1 MRCMNCYQEIP
12 DSCKFCPNCGAK
24 QPVQKMEP
32 VSQVKEE
39 TTDNITEDTAE
50 VQQPTEKV
58 QIAAVQKKP
67 ELVRLFTNTTE
78 KVQLSA
84 VIASPESVLLMQA
97 PSPLACFTAVE
108 GMFTADLPPT
118 ADILAAARR
127 LVFRMK
133 GNRKLGEP
141 DTEAVKEFFD
151 EVKSFKH

>member
-1 MRCMNCYQEIP
+1 MHNLQQ
-12 DSCKFCPNCGAK
+12 F
-24 QPVQKMEP
+24 
-32 VSQVKEE
+32 KE
-39 TTDNITEDTAE
+39 
-50 VQQPTEKV
+50 PTEKV

-84 VIASPESVLLMQA
+84 VIAYPESVLLMQA

-108 GMFTADLPPT
+108 RMFKADLPPT
-118 ADILAAARR
+118 TGILAAARR

-133 GNRKLGEP
+133 GNKKLGEP

-151 EVKSFKH
+151 EVNSFKH

>member
-1 MRCMNCYQEIP
+1 M
-12 DSCKFCPNCGAK
+12 PNENNLLPEHA
-24 QPVQKMEP
+24 QLAAVLDNPEAIQRI
-32 VSQVKEE
+32 KE
-39 TTDNITEDTAE
+39 
-50 VQQPTEKV
+50 PTEKCRLPPYRKTGTCP
-58 QIAAVQKKP
+58 AVHQHYG
-67 ELVRLFTNTTE
+67 

-84 VIASPESVLLMQA
+84 VIASPESILLMQA

-108 GMFTADLPPT
+108 RMFKADLPPT
-118 ADILAAARR
+118 TGILAAARR

>member
-1 MRCMNCYQEIP
+1 MPNENNLLPEHAQLAAVLDNP
-12 DSCKFCPNCGAK
+12 DA
-24 QPVQKMEP
+24 
-32 VSQVKEE
+32 
-39 TTDNITEDTAE
+39 I
-50 VQQPTEKV
+50 QPTEKV

-108 GMFTADLPPT
+108 RMFKADLPPT
-118 ADILAAARR
+118 TGILAAARR

>member
-1 MRCMNCYQEIP
+1 MPNENNLLPEHAQLAAVLDNP
-12 DSCKFCPNCGAK
+12 DAI
-24 QPVQKMEP
+24 QRI
-32 VSQVKEE
+32 KE
-39 TTDNITEDTAE
+39 
-50 VQQPTEKV
+50 PTEKV

-84 VIASPESVLLMQA
+84 VIAYPESVLLMQA

-108 GMFTADLPPT
+108 GMSRGDLPPP
-118 ADILAAARR
+118 AGILAAAQR

-133 GNRKLGEP
+133 GNRKSGEP

>member
-1 MRCMNCYQEIP
+1 MPNENNLLQERAQLAAVLDNP
-12 DSCKFCPNCGAK
+12 DAI
-24 QPVQKMEP
+24 QRI
-32 VSQVKEE
+32 KE
-39 TTDNITEDTAE
+39 
-50 VQQPTEKV
+50 PTEKV
-58 QIAAVQKKP
+58 QIA
-67 ELVRLFTNTTE
+67 
-78 KVQLSA
+78 A

-108 GMFTADLPPT
+108 RMFKADLPPT
-118 ADILAAARR
+118 TGILAAARR

>member
-1 MRCMNCYQEIP
+1 MPNENNLLPEHAQLAAVLDNP
-12 DSCKFCPNCGAK
+12 DAI
-24 QPVQKMEP
+24 QRI
-32 VSQVKEE
+32 KE
-39 TTDNITEDTAE
+39 
-50 VQQPTEKV
+50 PTEKV
-58 QIAAVQKKP
+58 QIA
-67 ELVRLFTNTTE
+67 
-78 KVQLSA
+78 A

-108 GMFTADLPPT
+108 RMFKADLPPT
-118 ADILAAARR
+118 AGILAAARR

>member
-1 MRCMNCYQEIP
+1 MPNENNLLPEHAQLAAVLDNP
-12 DSCKFCPNCGAK
+12 DAI
-24 QPVQKMEP
+24 QRI
-32 VSQVKEE
+32 KE
-39 TTDNITEDTAE
+39 
-50 VQQPTEKV
+50 PTEKM
-58 QIAAVQKKP
+58 QIAAVQKNAGTCPAIHQHYGK
-67 ELVRLFTNTTE
+67 

-108 GMFTADLPPT
+108 RMFKADLPPT
-118 ADILAAARR
+118 TGILAAARR

-151 EVKSFKH
+151 EVESFKH

>member
-1 MRCMNCYQEIP
+1 AIQRI
-12 DSCKFCPNCGAK
+12 
-24 QPVQKMEP
+24 
-32 VSQVKEE
+32 KE
-39 TTDNITEDTAE
+39 
-50 VQQPTEKV
+50 PTEKM

-97 PSPLACFTAVE
+97 PSSLACFTAVE
-108 GMFTADLPPT
+108 RMFKADLPPT
-118 ADILAAARR
+118 TGILAAARR

>member
-1 MRCMNCYQEIP
+1 M
-12 DSCKFCPNCGAK
+12 PNENTLLPEHA
-24 QPVQKMEP
+24 QL
-32 VSQVKEE
+32 
-39 TTDNITEDTAE
+39 
-50 VQQPTEKV
+50 
-58 QIAAVQKKP
+58 AAVLDNPDAIQRIKEP
-67 ELVRLFTNTTE
+67 TE

-108 GMFTADLPPT
+108 RMFKADLPPT
-118 ADILAAARR
+118 TGILAAARR

>member
-1 MRCMNCYQEIP
+1 MHNLQQFWTIRTQ
-12 DSCKFCPNCGAK
+12 SKGSK
-24 QPVQKMEP
+24 SRQK
-32 VSQVKEE
+32 S
-39 TTDNITEDTAE
+39 TDCRRTE
-50 VQQPTEKV
+50 
-58 QIAAVQKKP
+58 KP

-108 GMFTADLPPT
+108 RMFKADLPPT
-118 ADILAAARR
+118 TGILAAARR